1 MEFMELIQK
10 RQSCRNYSQQPVTT
24 EEINACLQAAQMAPS
39 ACNAQPMHYTV
50 CTGAMAAKVGEA
62 TRSMGMN
69 KFTEQVPC
77 FVVISEGNYTAS
89 AAMGSRVKDQ
99 DYRSIDIGI
108 AVAHFTLC
116 ATSCG
121 LSTCILGW
129 FEEKKLAQL
138 LGIKNRIR
146 LVIALGYAAENDAIR
161 PKKRKSLEEL
171 VDFKTE

>member
-1 MEFMELIQK
+1 MYK
-10 RQSCRNYSQQPVTT
+10 RQ
-24 EEINACLQAAQMAPS
+24 
-39 ACNAQPMHYTV
+39 
-50 CTGAMAAKVGEA
+50 
-62 TRSMGMN
+62 
-69 KFTEQVPC
+69 
-77 FVVISEGNYTAS
+77 
-89 AAMGSRVKDQ
+89 
-99 DYRSIDIGI
+99 DIGI